1 MNSNYDLYNLNE
13 DFSIKDNYQ
22 KKSRRISH
30 ESYDSNFKSI
40 LKNKFG
46 IKSSDKLYNQNCRKK
61 VSFGNVQ
68 YSY

>member
-13 DFSIKDNYQ
+13 DFSIKDNCQ

-46 IKSSDKLYNQNCRKK
+46 IKSSDKLYKQNLRKK
-61 VSFGNVQ
+61 VSFGNVE